1 MEVVLTIGG
10 YSVAIVTVVSYIL
23 KGAFQSG
30 RNRQRLEDISQRLDH
45 LETQIDKIERRP

>member
-30 RNRQRLEDISQRLDH
+30 RNRQRLEDISQRLDR
-45 LETQIDKIERRP
+45 LESQVNKERRP